1 MGPVSAMPR
10 LDRWDKI
17 LRASHMEW
25 IDDAERIATSFLGS
39 VTDVSIG
46 LDGSSCVG
54 EFYDIYNICIRC
66 WNA

>member
-1 MGPVSAMPR
+1 MGTAQMGPVLTAMPR

-46 LDGSSCVG
+46 LDG
-54 EFYDIYNICIRC
+54 
-66 WNA
+66 

>member
-1 MGPVSAMPR
+1 MGTNGSSVHSMPR

-39 VTDVSIG
+39 VTDVSLG
-46 LDGSSCVG
+46 LDRCCVG
-54 EFYDIYNICIRC
+54 E
-66 WNA
+66 